1 MTAQPDNSPTRTFW
15 IIGILA
21 LLWNLIGVM
30 TYLMSVTMGPEALAA
45 MSEAERALYSDIPA
59 WVTSAY
65 AIAVFGGTVAC
76 VALLIRNA
84 WAVPA
89 FVVSLIAILV
99 QTGYGLFMTAMIEV
113 QGGTSA
119 ILSILLI
126 VIAVYLVWFSSS
138 AKKKNWIS

>member
-15 IIGILA
+15 IVSVFA

-138 AKKKNWIS
+138 AKKKNWIT